1 MSKHSLKWVSL
12 YNKLSHAK
20 KSLSTLKKET
30 EILAQC
36 NLHLVRKNT
45 AWAKSYN
52 ILLKATTVK
61 DQALKRSEEKIS
73 CWKDRYAAS
82 ESKNFI
88 LEGDVSSLVQEID
101 ALRDT
106 VSELRS
112 LATPFS
118 SDGTSAEDYLAS
130 RE

>member
-1 MSKHSLKWVSL
+1 MSKPSLTWVSL
-12 YNKLSHAK
+12 YHKLSHPK
-20 KSLSTLKKET
+20 KTLFALERET
-30 EILAQC
+30 EILTQSTF
-36 NLHLVRKNT
+36 HLLKKNK
-45 AWAKSYN
+45 AWAKSYKT
-52 ILLKATTVK
+52 LLETTTAK

-82 ESKNFI
+82 ESKNFT
-88 LEGDVSSLVQEID
+88 LEGHVSTLIHEND

-118 SDGTSAEDYLAS
+118 SEGTSAEDYLAS